1 MTPSRHKIA
10 IWPALVL
17 LMICFSLPANCQN
30 VIALVGSGSNVP
42 TPLYSHWIDEYNK
55 LSPTVQVR
63 YLSTGT
69 MKGIEDISRG
79 VGDFAAGEVPMS
91 DEQLKAAKTP
101 ILQIPTVLVAIVP
114 IYHVPGVKGSLR
126 FSGPVL
132 AEIFLGN
139 IKTWDDPRIKEI
151 NAGQPLPHLDIAVV
165 HRTEGKGSNYI
176 LTDFLSKTSQKWRS
190 QIGKTPS
197 PAWPVG
203 ASANRGEDM
212 MEKVKSTPGAM
223 GYIELGFTLTDN
235 SVGVGLVQNVAGR
248 FISADSGEHCRCLP
262 LPRKVHSGGSPRFAY
277 QRSGQRGIP
286 DSKLYLA
293 LMCLKDQPI
302 LNDLRRSPIT
312 SSGCLP
318 RVSKAPRNTGTRRC
332 PRHLPLKFWQKR
344 GHCAERVRG
353 FLAGQD
359 FKPAQE
365 LFPCLHRRLSF
376 L

>member
-10 IWPALVL
+10 VWPALVL
-17 LMICFSLPANCQN
+17 LMICFSLPADCQN
-30 VIALVGSGSNVP
+30 VIALVGSGSNIP

-63 YLSTGT
+63 YLSTGA

-91 DEQLKAAKTP
+91 NEQLNAANTP

-126 FSGPVL
+126 FSGSVL

-151 NAGQPLPHLDIAVV
+151 NAGQLLPHLDIAVV

-176 LTDFLSKTSQKWRS
+176 LTDFLSKTSQKWHS

-235 SVGVGLVQNVAGR
+235 SVGVGLVQNAAGR
-248 FISADSGEHCRCLP
+248 FISATQASIAAAYRSLEKSIPADLRVSLTNAPGNEAYPIVSFTWLFVPKRSNDPERSKALANYLEWVLTTGQQSAEKHGYTP
-262 LPRKVHSGGSPRFAY
+262 LPASLAPKVLAKA
-277 QRSGQRGIP
+277 RS
-286 DSKLYLA
+286 
-293 LMCLKDQPI
+293 
-302 LNDLRRSPIT
+302 LR
-312 SSGCLP
+312 
-318 RVSKAPRNTGTRRC
+318 
-332 PRHLPLKFWQKR
+332 
-344 GHCAERVRG
+344 
-353 FLAGQD
+353 
-359 FKPAQE
+359 
-365 LFPCLHRRLSF
+365 
-376 L
+376 